1 MSNPNPANGAPQGF
15 GPSCAERLPLP
26 AREDMNE
33 AQRAAADAIIAGPRK
48 AVFGPFVPLLQT
60 PALMERI
67 GKVGESLRFEG
78 SLSDR
83 VRELAMCAVARET
96 SNQFEWQVHASL
108 AQKAGIGAAAIEEL
122 AAGRRP
128 RGLEEAEELALE
140 FVSELMRRN
149 GVCDATYA
157 ETVRCL
163 GEPGVVELTA
173 LAGYFVMV
181 CWIMNVARTPG
192 PAAANVPPLTGFPG

>member
-1 MSNPNPANGAPQGF
+1 MSNPNPAKGTPQGF
-15 GPSCAERLPLP
+15 GSSRAERLPLP

-78 SLSDR
+78 SLPDR

-96 SNQFEWQVHASL
+96 SNQFEWQVHAPL
-108 AQKAGIGAAAIEEL
+108 AQKAGVDPAAIEAL

-128 RGLEEAEELALE
+128 RGLAADEETALE
-140 FVSELMRRN
+140 FVSELVRRH
-149 GVCDATYA
+149 GVSDATYDEA
-157 ETVRCL
+157 TRCF
-163 GEPGVVELTA
+163 GKPGVVELTA
-173 LAGYFVMV
+173 LAGYFMMV
-181 CWIMNVARTPG
+181 CWVMNVARTPG
-192 PAAANVPPLTGFPG
+192 GAGAATPGLTAFPG